1 MRKAEKP
8 RRKNK
13 KFPYAVFFVG
23 ISEKSIPFLRYFLHI
38 HSKIKNRKIQSIPF
52 LKRIDNKIF

>member
-13 KFPYAVFFVG
+13 KFPYAVFCRH
-23 ISEKSIPFLRYFLHI
+23 IRKKFLKYFLHI

-52 LKRIDNKIF
+52 LKQIDNKIF